1 MKVICLCDHKGGI
14 GKTAT
19 ACAIAQGIDARKR
32 PKGKSLLIDTDPQGS
47 ASKTVYG
54 VPEGTPG
61 LYDVMTGSINPNDAI
76 IETEAGAILPY
87 SKQLSRIDVE
97 FSQNAGRDYYLK
109 EIIENITGPYTHV
122 IIDTAPG
129 VSLALTQALTA
140 CDSVLIPIMA
150 NADGVD
156 ALRSTKHSIEVVKKY
171 NNKELE
177 ILGTF
182 FTMYSNRAIIS
193 RQYEELIEE
202 VAKSLDITL
211 LNTRVRR
218 SVAVEEARALNV
230 NLFTYAPKA
239 NATRD
244 YEALIKEL
252 KI

>member
-1 MKVICLCDHKGGI
+1 MKVICICDQKGGV

-32 PKGKSLLIDTDPQGS
+32 PKGKALLIDTDAQGS

-61 LYDVMTGSINPNDAI
+61 LYEVLKGRMDPNEAI
-76 IETEAGAILPY
+76 LHTEAGDILPY
-87 SKQLSRIDVE
+87 SKELSIMDVE
-97 FSQNAGRDYYLK
+97 FARSAGRDFYLK
-109 EIIENITGPYTHV
+109 KVIEKITGPYTHV

-140 CDSVLIPIMA
+140 CDSVLIPITA
-150 NADGVD
+150 DPDGVD
-156 ALRSTKHSIEVVKKY
+156 SLESTYKSIDTVKEY
-171 NNKELE
+171 TNPSIE

-182 FTMYSNRAIIS
+182 FTMYSNRTILT
-193 RQYEELIEE
+193 RQYEALIED
-202 VAKSLDITL
+202 VANSLNIRL
-211 LNTRVRR
+211 LNTRVR
-218 SVAVEEARALNV
+218 SSIALKEARALNV

-239 NATRD
+239 NATKD

>member
-1 MKVICLCDHKGGI
+1 MKVICLCDQKGGV

-32 PKGKSLLIDTDPQGS
+32 PKGKALLIDTDPQGS
-47 ASKTVYG
+47 ASKTAYG

-61 LYDVMTGSINPNDAI
+61 LYDVLKGRMDPNEAILHTDA
-76 IETEAGAILPY
+76 GDILPY
-87 SKQLSRIDVE
+87 SKELSLLDVE
-97 FSQNAGRDYYLK
+97 FSKSAGRDFYLK
-109 EIIENITGPYTHV
+109 KVIEKITGDYTHV

-140 CDSVLIPIMA
+140 CDGVLIPIMA
-150 NADGVD
+150 NPDGVD
-156 ALRSTKHSIEVVKKY
+156 SLETTYKSIDTVREY
-171 NNKELE
+171 TNPSIE

-182 FTMYSNRAIIS
+182 FTMYSPRAILT
-193 RQYEELIEE
+193 RQYEELIED
-202 VAKSLDITL
+202 VAKTLDIKL
-211 LNTRVRR
+211 LNSRIRR
-218 SVAVEEARALNV
+218 SIALEEARALNV